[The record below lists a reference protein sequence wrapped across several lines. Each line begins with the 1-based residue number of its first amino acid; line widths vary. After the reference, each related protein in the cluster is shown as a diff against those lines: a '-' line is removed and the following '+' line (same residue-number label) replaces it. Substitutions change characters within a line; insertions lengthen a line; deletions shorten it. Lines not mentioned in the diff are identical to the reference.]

1 MICVSIGRGRHRHV
15 IAEHRHLV
23 EQGAKLVE
31 LRVDYINGEA
41 NIKRL
46 VADRPCPVII
56 TCRRPADGGKF
67 AGSEDQRLMLLR
79 TAIAEGVEY
88 VDLEEDIAA
97 KIPRFGQ
104 TKRIIS
110 HHDFRKT
117 PDNLEEIHRRLCGL
131 DADIIKICTMAN
143 HPHDNLRML
152 QLSRQSKIPTVGV
165 CMGDIGTPTRILGG
179 RFGSPFTFAT
189 FHHERALAPGQLS
202 FQQMTEIYHYDQ
214 IDAQTEVY
222 GVVADPVG
230 HSLSPLVHNAAF
242 AHLKLN
248 KVYIPFR
255 VPREDLA
262 QFIEDAPAW
271 GIRGLSV
278 TIPHKEEIVKMLT
291 EADGT
296 VQGIGAAN
304 TVVFHGDDRS
314 GYNTDYR
321 AAMSSLEEAVDAGG
335 EEKHQLLK
343 GKTALVLGAG
353 GAGKAIGYGLLP
365 PRRRGDRRR
374 PRRPPGQPAG
384 QTAQLP
390 QRRLVAATQRHRR
403 PADQL
408 HSGGHAPQR
417 RRVAL
422 RQALPAALDGRLRR
436 GLQSRK
442 HAVGQGSPQPQLHRR
457 HRRGHVCPPGLSAIQ
472 ALHRPGRPGR
482 VDAGG
487 DPPGHRSGE
496 KLKGLGISAKPQA
509 CGHAA
514 WILHPLSFILP
525 L

>member
-23 EQGAKLVE
+23 QQGAKLVE
-31 LRVDYINGEA
+31 LRVDYIDGEA

-56 TCRRPADGGKF
+56 TCRRTADGGKF

-104 TKRIIS
+104 SKRIIS

-117 PDNLEEIHRRLCGL
+117 PDNLEEIHRRLGGL

-143 HPHDNLRML
+143 HPRDNLRML

-165 CMGDIGTPTRILGG
+165 CMGDIGAPTRILGG
-179 RFGSPFTFAT
+179 RFGSPLSFAT

-202 FQQMTEIYHYDQ
+202 FQQMTEVYHYDQ

-278 TIPHKEEIVKMLT
+278 TIPHKEEIIKMLT

-321 AAMSSLEEAVDAGG
+321 AAMSSLEVAVDAGG

-353 GAGKAIGYGLLP
+353 GAGKAISYGLC
-365 PRRRGDRRR
+365 RRGAEVIVAD
-374 PRRPPGQPAG
+374 
-384 QTAQLP
+384 
-390 QRRLVAATQRHRR
+390 LVA
-403 PADQL
+403 
-408 HSGGHAPQR
+408 
-417 RRVAL
+417 
-422 RQALPAALDGRLRR
+422 RQANLLAKRLNCRSVDWSLR
-436 GLQSRK
+436 HNVTADVLINCTPVGMHPNVDESPYDK
-442 HAVGQGSPQPQLHRR
+442 HYL
-457 HRRGHVCPPGLSAIQ
+457 
-472 ALHRPGRPGR
+472 RPSMVVFDVVYNPENTLLVKEARNRNCTVVTG
-482 VDAGG
+482 VDMFV
-487 DPPGHRSGE
+487 R
-496 KLKGLGISAKPQA
+496 QA
-509 CGHAA
+509 CLQFKLFTGQDGPAELMREVIRRAIGAA
-514 WILHPLSFILP
+514 KN
-525 L
+525 